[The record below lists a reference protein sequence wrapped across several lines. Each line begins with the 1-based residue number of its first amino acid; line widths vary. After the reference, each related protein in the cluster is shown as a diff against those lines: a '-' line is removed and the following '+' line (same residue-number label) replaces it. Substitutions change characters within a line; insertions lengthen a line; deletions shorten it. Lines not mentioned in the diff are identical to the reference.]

1 MRKIVDA
8 TKGKLSVT
16 DAVLAIERLE
26 LILASPDPNKA
37 VPHWLASLS
46 LKADADLLA
55 MVTKELPFNINT
67 NPVQVIKNN
76 IAGADLAGWTV
87 TRFVDE
93 E

>member
-26 LILASPDPNKA
+26 LILASPDPNKV
-37 VPHWLASLS
+37 VPHWLATLS
-46 LKADADLLA
+46 LKSDSDLLA
-55 MVTKELPFNINT
+55 MVSKEVPFNINA

-87 TRFVDE
+87 TRFVDGG
-93 E
+93 